1 MNNSLLLTEEQL
13 LLKKTLSEF
22 SQKHIA
28 PHAHLLDQNEQ
39 FPAEN
44 LQGLASLGVMGT
56 GIDPELGGSSGGYQE
71 LAVVVEEIA
80 KVCAGTSTSFIAH
93 VSLTLATIYN
103 FSRPDQREK
112 FVPGMIDGRDI
123 GAWCLTEPDCGSDA
137 SALSCQ
143 VEKNNGSYIINGTK
157 TFITNANEASL
168 FTVFARLNNQPGSKG
183 IICLVVD
190 RHSPGI
196 TINPLKGKMGI
207 RASSTA
213 EIDFNNT
220 KVPAFNILGQEEDG
234 FKIAMQIL
242 DSSRIIIASQAVGIA
257 QGALEKALSYSQQ
270 RQTFNRPLAQHQ
282 AIQFM
287 LADCAT
293 KIEAARLLTRRAAL
307 LKDQNLPHTIES
319 AMAKLF
325 ASETAHFV
333 TDKALQI
340 HGGYG
345 FFKDNPVERYYRDAK
360 ITEIYEGSSEI
371 QRLVIARNILK
382 LYQI

>member
-1 MNNSLLLTEEQL
+1 
-13 LLKKTLSEF
+13 
-22 SQKHIA
+22 
-28 PHAHLLDQNEQ
+28 
-39 FPAEN
+39 
-44 LQGLASLGVMGT
+44 
-56 GIDPELGGSSGGYQE
+56 
-71 LAVVVEEIA
+71 
-80 KVCAGTSTSFIAH
+80 
-93 VSLTLATIYN
+93 
-103 FSRPDQREK
+103 
-112 FVPGMIDGRDI
+112 
-123 GAWCLTEPDCGSDA
+123 
-137 SALSCQ
+137 
-143 VEKNNGSYIINGTK
+143 
-157 TFITNANEASL
+157 
-168 FTVFARLNNQPGSKG
+168 
-183 IICLVVD
+183 
-190 RHSPGI
+190 
-196 TINPLKGKMGI
+196 MGI

-220 KVPAFNILGQEEDG
+220 KVPAFNVLGQEEDG